1 MIMIGHVFT
10 TPAVTTSG
18 LTSGYLDIPGSSTS
32 YLVHQSYLLRGVTG
46 SNTFAET
53 LSASQNHV
61 AILIALVITEWSSI
75 AESGKPFV
83 TVSPGG
89 IENGLATIPNN
100 GADFGPD
107 STVGGV
113 MTSTSGIQ
121 EALNYGYVN
130 DAAVVLLEGTFN
142 ITSPIMLESYA
153 TLTGQGRQSVIQAL
167 AGFSSSGSLLYFD
180 TTKGANID
188 NITIAHLAIIGN
200 NGASSTG
207 ITATAGTGYVVDF
220 LLLDDILIVGVNTGL
235 NLTAVRGSSIR
246 SIVITNQENTPF
258 YGIYLQDCVNVS
270 ISGCYIL
277 ACTKGLWFDRSST
290 TVQNQGIITSGCWI
304 LTCVTDLTIQDG
316 LALKFSDCIFDTA
329 TYQDG
334 IGIISGGTDIVFHGC
349 WFASNNSATTQFFA
363 ISPADPAA
371 FFTLQQIEFLACYFV
386 NMQAGVNIYYDS
398 ASLRRPQFIV
408 FDACSFNTN
417 TAPGNYDVV
426 INNADHVYF
435 TDCNWPDSTGSGNLI
450 ELHGSGGAPPSDIV
464 VKGGYMAKGYSGLSL
479 LAGTILL
486 FKVAN
491 VNPVP
496 GYSVTAGASIYTFPL
511 LPFDAVYVMTTV
523 GGISALTLD
532 GQGLGSSFFPGLQ
545 VFVGANHTLTAKW
558 ATTAPVFSILPL

>member
-1 MIMIGHVFT
+1 MPSLSGSVTAAQSSSMSTLTTGALTSVAKDVIVIGISIPSATVTVRSITDSAGNTYSNRTRTHGTGISGEVWTAPSPSASTSNTITITLSSATSGWAVAAGSYSGVSAFDAAGTAQSANSSAVSVSATASNPAVIMIGHVFT

-207 ITATAGTGYVVDF
+207 ITATAGTG
-220 LLLDDILIVGVNTGL
+220 
-235 NLTAVRGSSIR
+235 
-246 SIVITNQENTPF
+246 
-258 YGIYLQDCVNVS
+258 
-270 ISGCYIL
+270 
-277 ACTKGLWFDRSST
+277 
-290 TVQNQGIITSGCWI
+290 
-304 LTCVTDLTIQDG
+304 
-316 LALKFSDCIFDTA
+316 
-329 TYQDG
+329 
-334 IGIISGGTDIVFHGC
+334 
-349 WFASNNSATTQFFA
+349 
-363 ISPADPAA
+363 
-371 FFTLQQIEFLACYFV
+371 
-386 NMQAGVNIYYDS
+386 
-398 ASLRRPQFIV
+398 
-408 FDACSFNTN
+408 
-417 TAPGNYDVV
+417 
-426 INNADHVYF
+426 
-435 TDCNWPDSTGSGNLI
+435 
-450 ELHGSGGAPPSDIV
+450 
-464 VKGGYMAKGYSGLSL
+464 
-479 LAGTILL
+479 
-486 FKVAN
+486 
-491 VNPVP
+491 
-496 GYSVTAGASIYTFPL
+496 
-511 LPFDAVYVMTTV
+511 
-523 GGISALTLD
+523 
-532 GQGLGSSFFPGLQ
+532 
-545 VFVGANHTLTAKW
+545 
-558 ATTAPVFSILPL
+558 